1 MDTVGLKSISCYK
14 LVIMLAVRIKGLSHS
29 INYQKILSDINLDL
43 DKDKI
48 ACILGPSGCG
58 KTTLLKLIAGL
69 EKAQSG
75 EIFLNGD
82 VASRSIIISTSSLRS
97 FLSATAIAKTRFKN
111 AVISSGEWTLSVIY

>member
-1 MDTVGLKSISCYK
+1 
-14 LVIMLAVRIKGLSHS
+14 MLAVKIKKLNHS
-29 INYQKILSDINLDL
+29 ISNQKILSDINLDL

-69 EKAQSG
+69 EKTQSG

-82 VASRSIIISTSSLRS
+82 IVSSNKHHL
-97 FLSATAIAKTRFKN
+97 KTEQR
-111 AVISSGEWTLSVIY
+111 TLEKICVNLVKESNEI